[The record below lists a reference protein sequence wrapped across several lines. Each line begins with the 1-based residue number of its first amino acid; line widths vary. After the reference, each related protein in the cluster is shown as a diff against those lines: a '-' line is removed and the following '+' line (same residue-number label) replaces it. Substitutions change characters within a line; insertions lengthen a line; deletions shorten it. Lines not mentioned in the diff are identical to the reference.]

1 MSGRL
6 LEVLRLRG
14 ESAYHLALRDAK
26 QLASEHADLDTV
38 HRAVVDLYL
47 LLDDVNGARSYF
59 EERIETDPRD
69 AYAHYG
75 LGRLDFHEGDVD
87 GALEKL
93 KRAVS
98 LEPEFAEP
106 FGVHGG
112 LVEVYR
118 AKDALDAA
126 IDYFGALTISYPR
139 NANALSGLGWSYA
152 QSVQFDE
159 AIRSFTTALELNP
172 DLTQAN
178 HGLVQSYFLTGRYQK
193 SLESCLALWRA
204 AERRG
209 DFEMLAYAAMMQ
221 GTIAYFRGDYL
232 KALDY
237 LHESLNLAKEIGD
250 RSREASSV
258 NNAAT
263 VYAIVGDHEK
273 ALEYFQTSL
282 ELARDSGDIRVE
294 LNALGNVGSVHQEA
308 RRYESALAH
317 YREALTLAREAGFR
331 TEQCVTLANMAE
343 AFQGRGDLA
352 EALRYYTAALK
363 LAEEI
368 QSSTFEAFALGSL
381 GSLSRDQGNY
391 AEAIA
396 YFNRALSIGEQTG
409 EVQAV
414 WEAQAGLG
422 STYKKQGKAAKAI
435 AHYAEA
441 IALYDEVR
449 EGLAIES
456 LGSSFLEDK
465 YEAYPA
471 IVQLLA
477 AEGAFE
483 EAFAFAEKF
492 KAKGFLDI
500 LARGQT
506 LFETHLPEDL
516 RLELEA
522 VRVELAENHAE
533 LSRERSRTPRDVTTA
548 VTLEERIT
556 ALELQKSTLVDRV
569 REENGEF
576 YEMALSEPLDVASVQ
591 SRVLEPDQVLVE
603 YLIGEESLSVF
614 VVSRDE
620 LHYREVPVGRKELRR
635 RLAKLSPLFEADG
648 ALESRVFNPELADFS
663 LPPARA
669 LYETLLEPV
678 EAWLPESAELII
690 VPDDFLFYLPFE
702 VLVIESRDA
711 EHRYDFSAA
720 TFLVERYAIS
730 YSASASVLDPTL
742 KRPREIT
749 KGVLAFG
756 NPSFPD
762 TMDGEPRLPNSEA
775 EVEAIQAAFEGY
787 ENSVFTGDAATE
799 TVFEKEAEHYGVLH
813 FATHFWNDDRQP
825 LYSRIAL
832 ADGVLQTYEIFDAK
846 LNAELAVLSACNT
859 GLGKLRKG
867 EGLIGISRAFLYAG
881 VPSLVVSLWSVDDE
895 ATARIMGF
903 FYRHLQAGSSKK
915 QALRQA
921 KLDYLDVSRGVKKDP
936 FYWAP
941 FILNGDWRPLALPKK
956 RRTQRDWL
964 VPVTGFLL
972 LSVATGFMW
981 KRHGSRSLPT

>member
-1 MSGRL
+1 MNAQRTP
-6 LEVLRLRG
+6 
-14 ESAYHLALRDAK
+14 A
-26 QLASEHADLDTV
+26 
-38 HRAVVDLYL
+38 
-47 LLDDVNGARSYF
+47 
-59 EERIETDPRD
+59 
-69 AYAHYG
+69 
-75 LGRLDFHEGDVD
+75 RLDFHEGDVD

-93 KRAVS
+93 KLAVS

-152 QSVQFDE
+152 QSFQFDE
-159 AIRSFTTALELNP
+159 AIRSFTTALELDP

-193 SLESCLALWRA
+193 SSESCLALRRA

-258 NNAAT
+258 NNAAA
-263 VYAIVGDHEK
+263 VYATAGDHEK

-282 ELARDSGDIRVE
+282 KLARDSGDVLAE
-294 LNALGNVGSVHQEA
+294 LHALGNVGSVHQEA

-317 YREALTLAREAGFR
+317 YREALTLARESGFR

-352 EALRYYTAALK
+352 DALRYYTGALK

-368 QSSTFEAFALGSL
+368 QNSTIEAFALGSL
-381 GSLSRDQGNY
+381 GNLSRDRGNY

-396 YFNRALSIGEQTG
+396 YFNRALAIGEQTG
-409 EVQAV
+409 EIQAV

-422 STYKKQGKAAKAI
+422 STYKKQGRATKAI
-435 AHYAEA
+435 THYAQA
-441 IALYDEVR
+441 IALYDQVR

-456 LGSSFLEDK
+456 LGSSFLDDK

-477 AEGAFE
+477 SEGQLE
-483 EAFAFAEKF
+483 EAFVFAEKF

-516 RLELEA
+516 RLELDA
-522 VRVELAENHAE
+522 VRAELAENHAE
-533 LSRERSRTPRDVTTA
+533 LSRERSRTPPDVTTA
-548 VTLEERIT
+548 VTLEGRIT
-556 ALELQKSTLVDRV
+556 ALELQKSALVDRV

-576 YEMALSEPLDVASVQ
+576 YEMALSEPLDVATIQ
-591 SRVLEPDQVLVE
+591 SRVLGSDQVLVE

-614 VVSRDE
+614 VVSGDE

-648 ALESRVFNPELADFS
+648 ALDANSRGQVFRAFNPELADFS

-678 EAWLPESAELII
+678 EAWLPEEAELII

-702 VLVIESRDA
+702 VLVVESRDA

-742 KRPREIT
+742 KRPREFT

-762 TMDGEPRLPNSEA
+762 TMEQPRLPNSEA
-775 EVEAIQAAFEGY
+775 EVEAIEAAFEGY
-787 ENSVFTGDAATE
+787 ENNVLTGDAATE
-799 TVFEKEAEHYGVLH
+799 TVFAQEAEQYGVLH

-832 ADGVLQTYEIFDAK
+832 SDGFLQTYEIFDAK

-867 EGLIGISRAFLYAG
+867 EGLIGISRAFLFAG

-895 ATARIMGF
+895 ATARIMGL

-915 QALRQA
+915 QALRRA
-921 KLDYLDVSRGVKKDP
+921 KLDYLDASRGDKQDP

-956 RRTQRDWL
+956 RRQEREWL
-964 VPVTGFLL
+964 AAVTGCC
-972 LSVATGFMW
+972 LS
-981 KRHGSRSLPT
+981 L

>member
-1 MSGRL
+1 MRSDWSTPGLVTALAACAVLAGSLASAQSLAPSGRL

-26 QLASEHADLDTV
+26 QLASEHSDLDTV
-38 HRAVVDLYL
+38 HRALVDLYL

-59 EERIETDPRD
+59 EERIETYPRD

-93 KRAVS
+93 KLAVS

-152 QSVQFDE
+152 QSFQFDE
-159 AIRSFTTALELNP
+159 AIRSFTTALELDP

-193 SLESCLALWRA
+193 SSESCLALRRA

-258 NNAAT
+258 NNAAA
-263 VYAIVGDHEK
+263 VYATAGEQEK

-282 ELARDSGDIRVE
+282 KLARDSGDVLAE
-294 LNALGNVGSVHQEA
+294 LHALGNVGSVHQEA

-317 YREALTLAREAGFR
+317 YREALTLARESGFR

-343 AFQGRGDLA
+343 AFQGHGDLA
-352 EALRYYTAALK
+352 DALRYYTGALK

-368 QSSTFEAFALGSL
+368 QNSTIEAFALGSL
-381 GSLSRDQGNY
+381 GNLSRDRGNY

-409 EVQAV
+409 EIQAV

-422 STYKKQGKAAKAI
+422 STYKKQGRATKAI
-435 AHYAEA
+435 THYAQA
-441 IALYDEVR
+441 IALYDQVR

-456 LGSSFLEDK
+456 LGSSFLDDK

-477 AEGAFE
+477 SEGQLE
-483 EAFAFAEKF
+483 EAFVFAEKF

-516 RLELEA
+516 RLELDA
-522 VRVELAENHAE
+522 VRAELAENHAE
-533 LSRERSRTPRDVTTA
+533 LSRERSRTPPDVTTA
-548 VTLEERIT
+548 VTLEGRIT
-556 ALELQKSTLVDRV
+556 ALELQKSALVDRV

-576 YEMALSEPLDVASVQ
+576 YEMALSEPLDVATIQ
-591 SRVLEPDQVLVE
+591 SRVLGSDQVLVE

-614 VVSRDE
+614 VVSGDE

-648 ALESRVFNPELADFS
+648 ALDANSRGQVF
-663 LPPARA
+663 RA
-669 LYETLLEPV
+669 LQPRACGL
-678 EAWLPESAELII
+678 
-690 VPDDFLFYLPFE
+690 FL
-702 VLVIESRDA
+702 
-711 EHRYDFSAA
+711 
-720 TFLVERYAIS
+720 
-730 YSASASVLDPTL
+730 AS
-742 KRPREIT
+742 
-749 KGVLAFG
+749 G
-756 NPSFPD
+756 PS
-762 TMDGEPRLPNSEA
+762 
-775 EVEAIQAAFEGY
+775 
-787 ENSVFTGDAATE
+787 
-799 TVFEKEAEHYGVLH
+799 
-813 FATHFWNDDRQP
+813 
-825 LYSRIAL
+825 
-832 ADGVLQTYEIFDAK
+832 
-846 LNAELAVLSACNT
+846 
-859 GLGKLRKG
+859 
-867 EGLIGISRAFLYAG
+867 
-881 VPSLVVSLWSVDDE
+881 SL
-895 ATARIMGF
+895 
-903 FYRHLQAGSSKK
+903 
-915 QALRQA
+915 
-921 KLDYLDVSRGVKKDP
+921 
-936 FYWAP
+936 
-941 FILNGDWRPLALPKK
+941 
-956 RRTQRDWL
+956 
-964 VPVTGFLL
+964 
-972 LSVATGFMW
+972 
-981 KRHGSRSLPT
+981 